1 MMFPCAWATHL
12 KVIMKDWLWLL
23 FLVEPWVYFVFSPDA
38 WLLSRH
44 KIDALCRLLCSNI
57 IELCN
62 VFDSCLGCQPR
73 MLCLNRC
80 DVALSNVHKLRFPNY
95 KLFSFIAIPAFQ
107 SLRIFTSGS
116 EEQGRTEQP
125 VGEGKDMR
133 KGGGGEI
140 RMHSRHGRSCQ
151 STNLINNKF

>member
-1 MMFPCAWATHL
+1 MFPCAGATCL

-44 KIDALCRLLCSNI
+44 KIDALCRLLFSNVT
-57 IELCN
+57 ELCN
-62 VFDSCLGCQPR
+62 VFDSCLGRQPR
-73 MLCLNRC
+73 MFCLNRC
-80 DVALSNVHKLRFPNY
+80 DVALSNVRKLRFPNY

-107 SLRIFTSGS
+107 SLTTFTSGS
-116 EEQGRTEQP
+116 EEQGRIEQST
-125 VGEGKDMR
+125 GEGKDMR
-133 KGGGGEI
+133 KGGGRVI
-140 RMHSRHGRSCQ
+140 RMLSIHGRSCQ